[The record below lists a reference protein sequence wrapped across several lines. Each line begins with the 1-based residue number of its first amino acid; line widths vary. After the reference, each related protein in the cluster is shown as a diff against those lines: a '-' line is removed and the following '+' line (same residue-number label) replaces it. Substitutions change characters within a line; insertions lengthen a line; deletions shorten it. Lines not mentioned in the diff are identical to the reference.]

1 MLNRILTESY
11 CWHLL
16 LMLWNLYEESWVKR
30 HIVAPFERFMTR
42 KWETSFLEGFLLHEG
57 KLSRA
62 WPESFSCHLLTAVLN
77 LPAAILHKFYSL
89 LRKPMEESCLA
100 NLVFDVGEE
109 APIAVAWLFPALM
122 LFPFERWNNSYSFIV
137 FFLAL
142 LIFYVGGMRN
152 RDLRVNAA
160 DFGPYFVLFA
170 AAVICNVPL
179 SHYPE
184 LSTRFLLYHAVGMLA
199 VVVIVGSVQNV
210 AQLERLV
217 MGLALGVLYVGLY
230 GIYQRVVVGVE
241 VNLSYVDL
249 TYNADMPGR
258 VYSVFDNPN
267 AFAEALILM
276 LPLAVALLLASRR
289 WWGRLLA
296 LAAIACGGAAL
307 LMTYSRAS
315 WVGLFAGMVLFVFL
329 WNPRL
334 VPLCAVLCVAAVP
347 FLPDTVLNR
356 IMTITNFS
364 DTSTSSRFPL
374 YTATVAA
381 LKMSPIRG
389 AGLGGDA
396 VRKFIRINEL
406 YHAKAPYVHAHNTV
420 LQIWVETGL
429 VGIIAFLGS
438 MLWTLKRTVGMLKLK
453 CSATARTVTIAGTC
467 ALAGS
472 MVCGL
477 ADYLWN
483 YPRVQCVF
491 WFVVAVTLAGLK
503 VCRKEGVMNA

>member
-1 MLNRILTESY
+1 MSRILKESF

-16 LMLWNLYEESWVKR
+16 LMLWNLYEESWLRK
-30 HIVAPFERFMTR
+30 HIVLPLEHFVAR
-42 KWETSFLEGFLLHEG
+42 KWESSFTEGILLHEG

-62 WPESFSCHLLTAVLN
+62 WSSSFSCWLLAAALN
-77 LPAAILHKFYSL
+77 LPATILHKIYCL
-89 LRKPMEESCLA
+89 LRKPMEESRLA
-100 NLVFDVGEE
+100 NLVFDAGEE
-109 APIAVAWLFPALM
+109 APIALSWLFPALL
-122 LFPFERWNNSYSFIV
+122 LFPFDSWNNSYSLIA

-142 LIFYVGGMRN
+142 LLFYVGGMR
-152 RDLRVNAA
+152 DSELRVNAA

-184 LSTRFLLYHAVGMLA
+184 LSSRFLLYHAVGMLA
-199 VVVIVGSVQNV
+199 VIVVVSSVNCV

-217 MGLALGVLYVGLY
+217 MGVALGLGYVGLY

-249 TYNADMPGR
+249 TYNANMPGR

-289 WWGRLLA
+289 WWGRLLG
-296 LAAIACGGAAL
+296 LAAICTGGAAL

-329 WNPRL
+329 WNPKL
-334 VPLCAVLCVAAVP
+334 VPLCAALCVAAVP

-396 VRKFIRINEL
+396 VRKFIKINEL

-420 LQIWVETGL
+420 MQIWVETGL
-429 VGIIAFLGS
+429 VGVIAFVGS
-438 MLWTLKRTVGMLKLK
+438 MLWTVKRTMGILKLK
-453 CSATARTVTIAGTC
+453 CSSTARTITIAGAC

-491 WFVVAVTLAGLK
+491 WFTAAITLAGLK
-503 VCRKEGVMNA
+503 VCRKEGKANA

>member
-1 MLNRILTESY
+1 MNRVIKESF
-11 CWHLL
+11 CWRML
-16 LMLWNLYEESWVKR
+16 LMLWNLYEESWLKR
-30 HIVAPFERFMTR
+30 NIVAPFERFVSH
-42 KWETSFLEGFLLHEG
+42 KWETSLLEGFLLHEG

-62 WPESFSCHLLTAVLN
+62 WPESFSCWLLSSVLS
-77 LPAAILHKFYSL
+77 LPAAILHKIYRL
-89 LRKPMEESCLA
+89 LGKPMEESCLA
-100 NLVFDVGEE
+100 NLVFDAGEE
-109 APIAVAWLFPALM
+109 APIALAWLFPALM
-122 LFPFERWNNSYSFIV
+122 LFPFDRWNNSYSFLA

-152 RDLRVNAA
+152 KSLRVNAA
-160 DFGPYFVLFA
+160 DFGPYYVLFA

-179 SHYPE
+179 SHFPA

-199 VVVIVGSVQNV
+199 VLVVVSSVENV
-210 AQLERLV
+210 AQLERLTL
-217 MGLALGVLYVGLY
+217 GAALGLMYVGLF
-230 GIYQRVVVGVE
+230 GIYQRVVIGVE
-241 VNLSYVDL
+241 VNPSYVDL
-249 TYNADMPGR
+249 TYNPDMPGR

-276 LPLAVALLLASRR
+276 LPLAVALILASRR
-289 WWGRLLA
+289 WWVKLLG
-296 LAAIACGGAAL
+296 LAALGAGGAAL

-329 WNPRL
+329 WNPKL
-334 VPLCAVLCVAAVP
+334 VPLCAALCVAAVP

-374 YTATVAA
+374 YTATFDA

-396 VRKFIRINEL
+396 VRKFIKVNEL
-406 YHAKAPYVHAHNTV
+406 YHSKAPYVHAHNTV
-420 LQIWVETGL
+420 MQIWVETGL
-429 VGIIAFLGS
+429 VGILSFLGS
-438 MLWTLKRTVGMLKLK
+438 MLWTVKRTYGVLKLK
-453 CSATARTVTIAGTC
+453 CSATARTITIAGTC
-467 ALAGS
+467 ALMGS

-491 WFVVAVTLAGLK
+491 WFTAAITLAGLK
-503 VCRKEGVMNA
+503 VCRKEGNA

>member
-1 MLNRILTESY
+1 MLNRAIKESF
-11 CWHLL
+11 CWRLL
-16 LMLWNLYEESWVKR
+16 LMLHTLYEESWVKR
-30 HIVAPFERFMTR
+30 KLIAPFGCFVTH
-42 KWETSFLEGFLLHEG
+42 KWETSLLEGFLLHEG

-62 WPESFSCHLLTAVLN
+62 WPESFSCALLSAVLN
-77 LPAAILHKFYSL
+77 LPATILHKIYRL
-89 LRKPMEESCLA
+89 LGKPMEESLLA
-100 NLVFDVGEE
+100 NLVFDAGEE
-109 APIAVAWLFPALM
+109 APIAISWLFPALM
-122 LFPFERWNNSYSFIV
+122 LLPFDRWNNSYSFIA
-137 FFLAL
+137 FFLGL
-142 LIFYVGGMRN
+142 LVFYVGGMRN
-152 RDLRVNAA
+152 KSLRVNAA
-160 DFGPYFVLFA
+160 DFGPYYVLFA

-179 SHYPE
+179 SHFPA
-184 LSTRFLLYHAVGMLA
+184 LSARFLLYHAVGMLA
-199 VVVIVGSVQNV
+199 VIVVVSSVEHV
-210 AQLERLV
+210 AQLESLT
-217 MGLALGVLYVGLY
+217 MGAALGLLYVGLY

-249 TYNADMPGR
+249 TYNPDMPGR

-289 WWGRLLA
+289 WWGRLLG
-296 LAAIACGGAAL
+296 LAAIGAGGAAL

-334 VPLCAVLCVAAVP
+334 VPLCAALCVAAVP

-374 YTATVAA
+374 YTATVDA

-396 VRKFIRINEL
+396 VRKFIKVNEL
-406 YHAKAPYVHAHNTV
+406 YHSKAPYVHAHNTV
-420 LQIWVETGL
+420 MQIWVETGL
-429 VGIIAFLGS
+429 VGIVAFLGS
-438 MLWTLKRTVGMLKLK
+438 MLWTVKRTVCVLKLK
-453 CSATARTVTIAGTC
+453 CSATARTITIAGTC

-491 WFVVAVTLAGLK
+491 WFTAAITLAGLK
-503 VCRKEGVMNA
+503 VCRKEGNA

>member
-1 MLNRILTESY
+1 MLNRAIKESF
-11 CWHLL
+11 CWRLL
-16 LMLWNLYEESWVKR
+16 LMLHTLYEESWVKR
-30 HIVAPFERFMTR
+30 KLIAPFGCFVTH
-42 KWETSFLEGFLLHEG
+42 KWETSLLEGFLLHEG

-62 WPESFSCHLLTAVLN
+62 WPESFSCALLSAVLN
-77 LPAAILHKFYSL
+77 LPATILHKIYRL
-89 LRKPMEESCLA
+89 LGKPMEESLLA
-100 NLVFDVGEE
+100 NLVFDAGEE
-109 APIAVAWLFPALM
+109 APIAISWLFPALM
-122 LFPFERWNNSYSFIV
+122 LLPFDRWNNSYSFIA
-137 FFLAL
+137 FFLGL
-142 LIFYVGGMRN
+142 LVFYVGGMRN
-152 RDLRVNAA
+152 KSLRVNAA
-160 DFGPYFVLFA
+160 DFGPYYVLFA

-179 SHYPE
+179 SHFPA
-184 LSTRFLLYHAVGMLA
+184 LSARFLLYHAVGMLA
-199 VVVIVGSVQNV
+199 VIVVVSSVEHV
-210 AQLERLV
+210 AQLERLT
-217 MGLALGVLYVGLY
+217 MGAALGLLYVGLY

-249 TYNADMPGR
+249 TYNPDMPGR

-289 WWGRLLA
+289 WWGRLLG
-296 LAAIACGGAAL
+296 LAAIGAGGAAL

-334 VPLCAVLCVAAVP
+334 VPLCAALCVAAVP

-374 YTATVAA
+374 YTATVDA

-396 VRKFIRINEL
+396 VRKFIKVNEL
-406 YHAKAPYVHAHNTV
+406 YHSKAPYVHAHNTV
-420 LQIWVETGL
+420 MQIWVETGL
-429 VGIIAFLGS
+429 VGIVAFLGS
-438 MLWTLKRTVGMLKLK
+438 MLWTVKRTVCVLKLK
-453 CSATARTVTIAGTC
+453 CSATARTITIAGTC

-491 WFVVAVTLAGLK
+491 WFTAAITLAGLK
-503 VCRKEGVMNA
+503 VCRKEGNA

>member
-1 MLNRILTESY
+1 MLNRAIKESF
-11 CWHLL
+11 CWRLL
-16 LMLWNLYEESWVKR
+16 LMLHTLYEESWVKR
-30 HIVAPFERFMTR
+30 KLIAPFGCFVTH
-42 KWETSFLEGFLLHEG
+42 KWETSLLEGFLLHEG

-62 WPESFSCHLLTAVLN
+62 WPESFSCALLSAVLN
-77 LPAAILHKFYSL
+77 LPATILHKIYRL
-89 LRKPMEESCLA
+89 LGKPMEESLLA
-100 NLVFDVGEE
+100 NLVFDAGEE
-109 APIAVAWLFPALM
+109 APIAISWLFPALM
-122 LFPFERWNNSYSFIV
+122 LLPFDRWNNSYSFIA
-137 FFLAL
+137 FFLGL
-142 LIFYVGGMRN
+142 LVFYVGGMRN
-152 RDLRVNAA
+152 KSLRVNAA
-160 DFGPYFVLFA
+160 DFGPYYVLFA

-179 SHYPE
+179 SHFPA
-184 LSTRFLLYHAVGMLA
+184 LSARFLLYHAVGMLA
-199 VVVIVGSVQNV
+199 VIVVVSSVEHV
-210 AQLERLV
+210 AQLERLTR
-217 MGLALGVLYVGLY
+217 GAALGLLYVGLY

-249 TYNADMPGR
+249 TYNPDMPGR

-289 WWGRLLA
+289 WWGRLLG
-296 LAAIACGGAAL
+296 LAAIGAGGAAL

-334 VPLCAVLCVAAVP
+334 VPLCAALCVAAVP

-374 YTATVAA
+374 YTATVDA

-396 VRKFIRINEL
+396 VRKFIKVNEL
-406 YHAKAPYVHAHNTV
+406 YHSKAPYVHAHNTV
-420 LQIWVETGL
+420 MQIWVETGL
-429 VGIIAFLGS
+429 VGIVAFLGS
-438 MLWTLKRTVGMLKLK
+438 MLWTVKRTVCVLKLK
-453 CSATARTVTIAGTC
+453 CSATARTITIAGTC

-491 WFVVAVTLAGLK
+491 WFTAAITLAGLK
-503 VCRKEGVMNA
+503 VCRKEGNA